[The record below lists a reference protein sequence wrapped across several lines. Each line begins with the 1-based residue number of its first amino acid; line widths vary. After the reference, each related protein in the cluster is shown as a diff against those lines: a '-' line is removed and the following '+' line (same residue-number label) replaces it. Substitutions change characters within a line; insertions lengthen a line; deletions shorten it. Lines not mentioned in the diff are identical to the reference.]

1 MDEPADPARERW
13 LDRLMPAAVLLVS
26 RAWVRREVAAV
37 PGLDA
42 ARRARLVDEL
52 VGYEPPRRHGLR
64 NTFVAWLLMLGG
76 AALARLLGIAPWLG
90 FVGGML
96 VVLLLARELAC
107 RALRWRLGR
116 LLDEGPE
123 P

>member
-1 MDEPADPARERW
+1 VDEAPDAAPARW
-13 LDRLMPAAVLLVS
+13 LDRLTPAAVLLVS
-26 RAWVRREVAAV
+26 RAWVMREVAAV
-37 PGLDA
+37 PALDA

-52 VGYEPPRRHGLR
+52 SGYEPPRRHGLR

-76 AALARLLGIAPWLG
+76 AALARLLGVAPWLG

-107 RALRWRLGR
+107 RALRWRLAQR
-116 LLDEGPE
+116 LAEQRDD
-123 P
+123 

>member
-1 MDEPADPARERW
+1 MGEPPDQEPARW
-13 LDRLMPAAVLLVS
+13 RDRLTPAAVLLVS
-26 RAWVRREVAAV
+26 RAWVMREVAAV
-37 PGLDA
+37 PGLDTA
-42 ARRARLVDEL
+42 QRARLVDEL
-52 VGYEPPRRHGLR
+52 LGYEPPRRHGLR